1 MDATRAE
8 SNLGAGN
15 SDPSGAGRRSA
26 GQGSFEMKSGR
37 KHAVVLGAGM
47 AGLFA
52 ARVLSEFYDAVTVV
66 ERDMLLDHPSHRQGV
81 PQDRHLH
88 NFLGRGVQALAEFF
102 PGLLDEMAAAGAIV
116 VDDGDLGR
124 IYARMG
130 QWELK
135 RSGMIADPT
144 GLTLCLASRPF
155 VEFYVRRRVAALPG
169 VTFLDGHDV
178 LEPIAA
184 DDAVTAVRIVDRRS
198 EITTA
203 LNADLVAD
211 ATGRSALIPAFLER
225 LGYGRPAEERSP
237 TAVGYSSQRLAIPSG
252 SIDQQL
258 VMSNRGPRE
267 PGVLLLACEHH
278 TWMLAVGRSIE
289 NGGAP
294 ADFATMLTLSEDVL
308 PRSIAD
314 ALRNGQP
321 IGEIATF
328 RNPAAVW
335 RRYDQ
340 MRRFPRGL
348 LVVGDALCSL
358 NPIYGQGMTMAA
370 LQASTLRDC
379 LRSGDAALAHRFF
392 TGAAQHINPVW
403 TRNHANDRLPS
414 PSRKRSIQ
422 QRLRRQIVKATLIAA
437 SNDIT
442 VAERLLRVGH
452 LIDPPARLSDPALI
466 PNVVVANVRHLL
478 AGFQGP
484 RRLLQRSP
492 LARVAAHQ

>member
-15 SDPSGAGRRSA
+15 SDQSGAVRRSA
-26 GQGSFEMKSGR
+26 GQGSFEMKSDR

-52 ARVLSEFYDAVTVV
+52 ARVLSEFYDSVTVV
-66 ERDMLLDHPSHRQGV
+66 ERDMLLDHPSNRRGV

-88 NFLGRGVQALAEFF
+88 NFLGRGVQVLAEFF

-116 VDDGDLGR
+116 VNDGDLGR

-135 RSGMIADPT
+135 RSGMVANPT

-203 LNADLVAD
+203 LNADLVVD
-211 ATGRSALIPAFLER
+211 ASGRSALIPAFLER
-225 LGYGRPAEERSP
+225 LGYGRPNEERSP

-252 SIDQQL
+252 CIDQQV

-308 PRSIAD
+308 PRAIAD

-321 IGEIATF
+321 IGEIAMF

-340 MRRFPRGL
+340 MRRLPRGL

-392 TGAAQHINPVW
+392 AGAAQHINPVW

-414 PSRKRSIQ
+414 ATRKRSIQ
-422 QRLRRQIVKATLIAA
+422 QRLRHQIVKATLIAA

-442 VAERLLRVGH
+442 VAERLLRVGN
-452 LIDPPARLSDPALI
+452 LIDPPTRLTDPALI

-484 RRLLQRSP
+484 QRLLQRLP
-492 LARVAAHQ
+492 LARVAAHP